1 MLHWMISSSLPLSHN
16 ILKSTGTQGVP
27 HRQHRAGERKRKS
40 IRGCIVGQDIA
51 VLAATVAAGSVG
63 CGWEWRRQL
72 GCGGGGSSGGG
83 SLAAAEG
90 AAQRRWQLCRSE
102 GGGGGGGSLAA
113 LSAAVA

>member
-1 MLHWMISSSLPLSHN
+1 MTSLPLSHN
-16 ILKSTGTQGVP
+16 ALKSTGTQGVP
-27 HRQHRAGERKRKS
+27 HRQRRVGERKRKS

-63 CGWEWRRQL
+63 CGWEWWRQL
-72 GCGGGGSSGGG
+72 GCGNGGSSGGG

-90 AAQRRWQLCRSE
+90 AARWRRQLCGSK

-113 LSAAVA
+113 LSAAAA